1 VREAMDDAVAV
12 QGLEAICP
20 IDPYSGEPTVWRP
33 SRHAM
38 QPEPE
43 MHTLELR
50 YHSQEYHTHMMRTVD
65 GARRL
70 GETDETDLQRLEQ
83 WFKTTPG
90 WFVLVSGP
98 GGRFSSSHYP
108 TLEAAIIGALSI
120 PALLWRQQQKKEG
133 LL

>member
-1 VREAMDDAVAV
+1 MDDAIAV

-20 IDPYSGEPTVWRP
+20 IDPYSGEPTVWRS

-38 QPEPE
+38 QPDPE
-43 MHTLELR
+43 ILTLELR
-50 YHSQEYHTHMMRTVD
+50 YHGQEYHANMMRTVD

-98 GGRFSSSHYP
+98 GGRFSVSPYP